1 MKTQKFIG
9 IVIGLV
15 LLAGSANA
23 TGTETAIK
31 TATFSLHQQF
41 ARQME
46 CPHFMLQHMYEETV
60 TLQFHIQNDF
70 SVVVEEIACRDE
82 RLRQYVEKA
91 LRTKKIYIDRQD
103 VGKSYSI
110 KMTFKK

>member
-1 MKTQKFIG
+1 MKTRKLLG
-9 IVIGLV
+9 IAMGLT
-15 LLAGSANA
+15 LLAGSAHA

-31 TATFSLHQQF
+31 SAVFSLHHQF

-70 SVVVEEIACRDE
+70 SVVVEEITCGDE

-91 LRTKKIYIDRQD
+91 LRTKKIYIDREN